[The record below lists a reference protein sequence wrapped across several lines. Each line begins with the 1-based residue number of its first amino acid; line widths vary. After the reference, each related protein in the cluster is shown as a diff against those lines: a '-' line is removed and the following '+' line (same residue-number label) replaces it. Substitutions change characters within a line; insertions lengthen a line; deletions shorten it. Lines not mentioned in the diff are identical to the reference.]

1 MLAHELRGPLAP
13 LSNAMHLLHDRRTAD
28 SRRSEALQIM
38 DRQLGHMARLVDD
51 LLDASRIMHGTIP
64 LRKSPV
70 DLVGVLMHAV
80 EDVRPKL
87 TARDQE
93 ISLSLV
99 QEPLWLNGDATR
111 LHQVFCNLL
120 DNASKYSAEESHIQL
135 TAERVRAEIGD
146 EVVVRVRDDGIGIDS
161 AMLPRVF
168 ELFSQADNSASR
180 SRGGL
185 GIGLTVAKNLV
196 TRHGGTIEARSD
208 GLDKGSEFV
217 VRLPLVPDPQDSEP
231 RSTAPSAPATG
242 SPERI
247 LVVDDNVDGAHSMS
261 LLLRAAGHEVQAAF
275 GSQDCFEAVA
285 SFRPQVIILDL
296 GLPGVDGF
304 EIARRLRGNPDT
316 NDVVLIALSGYG
328 GDEARQK
335 TREIGFDYHLVKP
348 ADLDMLHQILASSAR
363 RADASSKKS

>member
-1 MLAHELRGPLAP
+1 
-13 LSNAMHLLHDRRTAD
+13 
-28 SRRSEALQIM
+28 
-38 DRQLGHMARLVDD
+38 
-51 LLDASRIMHGTIP
+51 
-64 LRKSPV
+64 
-70 DLVGVLMHAV
+70 
-80 EDVRPKL
+80 
-87 TARDQE
+87 
-93 ISLSLV
+93 
-99 QEPLWLNGDATR
+99 
-111 LHQVFCNLL
+111 
-120 DNASKYSAEESHIQL
+120 
-135 TAERVRAEIGD
+135 
-146 EVVVRVRDDGIGIDS
+146 
-161 AMLPRVF
+161 MLPRVF